1 MCKLKSGL
9 LFKNGVFVPDYDSHD
24 KMLREKCI
32 EDTAENR
39 IAGKFVR
46 FELSP
51 ENDDPFVPIDMW
63 VFKIDQDELPEWI
76 KSDPEKYEAMARAA
90 VKEWAEKH
98 IFIGIDKL
106 NLTDGSGYYLK
117 DCTNVT
123 LSGSS
128 TVQDMSGSSTVQD
141 MSGSSTVQDM
151 WDSSTVRNMWDRSTV
166 QNMWGS
172 STVQDMSGSSTVQ
185 DMWDSST
192 VQDMWGSSTV
202 QDMWGSSTVRNMR
215 DSSTVRNMRDSS
227 TVRNM
232 WGRSTVRNM
241 RGSSTVQNMRGSS
254 TVQNMRDRSTVQD
267 MSGSS
272 TVQIAENLSKG
283 VNVKTIILSQNAIIK
298 DCRTKTLYAVGD
310 WKLSIK
316 EESDA

>member
-24 KMLREKCI
+24 KMLTEKGI

-98 IFIGIDKL
+98 IFIGVDRL

-128 TVQDMSGSSTVQD
+128 TVQDMCG
-141 MSGSSTVQDM
+141 
-151 WDSSTVRNMWDRSTV
+151 N
-166 QNMWGS
+166 
-172 STVQDMSGSSTVQ
+172 STVQ

-192 VQDMWGSSTV
+192 VQNMRDNSTVQNMWDSSTV
-202 QDMWGSSTVRNMR
+202 QYMR
-215 DSSTVRNMRDSS
+215 D
-227 TVRNM
+227 
-232 WGRSTVRNM
+232 
-241 RGSSTVQNMRGSS
+241 SSTVQNMRGNS
-254 TVQNMRDRSTVQD
+254 TVQNMRDSSTVQD
-267 MSGSS
+267 MWDNSTVQDMWDNS
-272 TVQIAENLSKG
+272 TVQIAENWSKG
-283 VNVKTIILSQNAIIK
+283 VSVETIILSQNATIK
-298 DCRTKTLYAVGD
+298 DCRTKTLYASGD
-310 WKLSIK
+310 WKLIIK
-316 EESDA
+316 QG

>member
-24 KMLREKCI
+24 KMLTEKGI

-90 VKEWAEKH
+90 VKEWAENH
-98 IFIGIDKL
+98 IFIGVDRL

-123 LSGSS
+123 LYGNS
-128 TVQDMSGSSTVQD
+128 TVL
-141 MSGSSTVQDM
+141 
-151 WDSSTVRNMWDRSTV
+151 
-166 QNMWGS
+166 
-172 STVQDMSGSSTVQ
+172 
-185 DMWDSST
+185 
-192 VQDMWGSSTV
+192 
-202 QDMWGSSTVRNMR
+202 NMR
-215 DSSTVRNMRDSS
+215 GNS

-232 WGRSTVRNM
+232 WGN
-241 RGSSTVQNMRGSS
+241 
-254 TVQNMRDRSTVQD
+254 STVQD
-267 MSGSS
+267 MLGSS
-272 TVQIAENLSKG
+272 TVLNMYGNSTVQYMCGNSTVRIAKNCSKG
-283 VNVKTIILSQNAIIK
+283 VNVETIILSQNATIK

-310 WKLSIK
+310 WKLIIK
-316 EESDA
+316 QG

>member
-215 DSSTVRNMRDSS
+215 DRSTVRNMRDSS

-232 WGRSTVRNM
+232 WGSSTVRNM

-254 TVQNMRDRSTVQD
+254 TVQNMRDSSTVQD

>member
-76 KSDPEKYEAMARAA
+76 KSDPKKYEAMARAA

-123 LSGSS
+123 L
-128 TVQDMSGSSTVQD
+128 SGSSTVQD

-215 DSSTVRNMRDSS
+215 DRSTVRNMRDSS

-232 WGRSTVRNM
+232 WGSSTVRNM

>member
-24 KMLREKCI
+24 KMLTEKGI

-90 VKEWAEKH
+90 VKEWAENH
-98 IFIGIDKL
+98 IFIGVDRL

-123 LSGSS
+123 LYGNS
-128 TVQDMSGSSTVQD
+128 TVQYMCGNSTVL
-141 MSGSSTVQDM
+141 
-151 WDSSTVRNMWDRSTV
+151 NMCD
-166 QNMWGS
+166 N
-172 STVQDMSGSSTVQ
+172 
-185 DMWDSST
+185 
-192 VQDMWGSSTV
+192 
-202 QDMWGSSTVRNMR
+202 
-215 DSSTVRNMRDSS
+215 S

-232 WGRSTVRNM
+232 WGN
-241 RGSSTVQNMRGSS
+241 
-254 TVQNMRDRSTVQD
+254 STVQD
-267 MSGSS
+267 MLGSS
-272 TVQIAENLSKG
+272 TVLNMYGNSTVQYMCGNSTVRIAKNCSKG
-283 VNVKTIILSQNAIIK
+283 VNVETIILSQNATIK

-310 WKLSIK
+310 WKLIIK
-316 EESDA
+316 QG